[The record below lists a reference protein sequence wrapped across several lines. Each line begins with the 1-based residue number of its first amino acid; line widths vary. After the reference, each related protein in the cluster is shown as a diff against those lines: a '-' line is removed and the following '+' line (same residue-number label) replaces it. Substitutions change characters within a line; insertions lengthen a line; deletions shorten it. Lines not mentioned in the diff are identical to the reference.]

1 MPWIATTAFH
11 SRSLTIY
18 RRQTFDLVYLRAY
31 ISLITPEILP
41 GSQHSF
47 LPLYRIQLD
56 FLCERVCF
64 LKAAQIFFFLK
75 KYCERE
81 KSNMCTVYHFSGLWW
96 QITVVISLRNG
107 SLFSAR
113 SNYGSRRYIL
123 HGDETSCMYVHVTCM
138 YVHVHMT
145 RGLELGT
152 SDLPSR

>member
-64 LKAAQIFFFLK
+64 LKAAQIFFFSEKILRK
-75 KYCERE
+75 RKVKYVYRVSFFRAVMANYSCNISSKWVPLFGEIELR
-81 KSNMCTVYHFSGLWW
+81 KSSIHS
-96 QITVVISLRNG
+96 
-107 SLFSAR
+107 
-113 SNYGSRRYIL
+113 SRRRNF
-123 HGDETSCMYVHVTCM
+123 MYVCTCDM
-138 YVHVHMT
+138 YVCTCTYDT
-145 RGLELGT
+145 RT
-152 SDLPSR
+152 RVRYVRPT